1 LICQEARRLIG
12 DVLHYEYRLES
23 RKLVMESFNELFT
36 LEMVPIRYKPLHD
49 PEISKP
55 KP

>member
-1 LICQEARRLIG
+1 
-12 DVLHYEYRLES
+12 LES

-36 LEMVPIRYKPLHD
+36 LEMASIRYKPLHD
-49 PEISKP
+49 PEILQP